1 MLHDFLLSMSRRKL
15 LVGFGTVATSGA
27 TASVVG
33 RATPARAQE
42 AKRDPV
48 VPSIL
53 AFDVNESMLDI
64 QHLGPL
70 FKRLFGDEKFVNEWY
85 AELVLYSEAIDL
97 AGGPYVPFFDLSQ
110 AVLKMMGSIHSVSIR
125 QADIDE
131 LGTLSAAMPAHPDV
145 PAGLKQLKDAGFR
158 LVTLTNSS
166 SDAQVK
172 QLRNAGI
179 DGFFE
184 RKFSVDGVRRYK
196 PAPQVY
202 HMAAEELN
210 VPTSA
215 ICLISVHLWDNL
227 GAQNAGCSSALVAR
241 PGNAPPPALSLPGW
255 PVPAAVGPD
264 LPSVA
269 TQLIRLWRS

>member
-1 MLHDFLLSMSRRKL
+1 MLHDFLRSMSRRQL
-15 LVGFGTVATSGA
+15 LAGVRTVATSSVA
-27 TASVVG
+27 ASVVG
-33 RATPARAQE
+33 TATPARAQE
-42 AKRDPV
+42 AKSSAAM
-48 VPSIL
+48 PSIL

-70 FKRLFGDEKFVNEWY
+70 FERLFGDEKFVNEWY
-85 AELVLYSEAIDL
+85 AQLVLYSEAIDL
-97 AGGPYVPFFDLSQ
+97 AGGHYVPFFDLSQ
-110 AVLKMMGSIHSVSIR
+110 AILEMMGSIHSVSIR

-131 LGTLSAAMPAHPDV
+131 LRTLSMTMPAHPDV
-145 PAGLKQLKDAGFR
+145 PTGLKQLKDAGFR

-166 SDAQVK
+166 SDVQEK

-196 PAPQVY
+196 PALQVY

-210 VPTSA
+210 VPISA

-227 GAQNAGCSSALVAR
+227 GAQNAGCSSALIAR

-255 PVPAAVGPD
+255 PVQAAVGPD

>member
-1 MLHDFLLSMSRRKL
+1 MQPAVQLKVLS
-15 LVGFGTVATSGA
+15 GTTL
-27 TASVVG
+27 
-33 RATPARAQE
+33 ARAQE
-42 AKRDPV
+42 TESGAV

-70 FKRLFGDEKFVNEWY
+70 FKRLFGDEKFVNELY
-85 AELVLYSEAIDL
+85 AKFVLDSEGMDP
-97 AGGPYVPFFDLSQ
+97 AGSPYVPFFDLSQ
-110 AVLKMMGSIHSVSIR
+110 AMLKMMGSIRSVSIR

-131 LGTLSAAMPAHPDV
+131 LETLSAAMPAHPDV

-166 SDAQVK
+166 SNAQVK

-184 RKFSVDGVRRYK
+184 RKLSVDGVRRYK
-196 PAPQVY
+196 PAQQVY

-215 ICLISVHLWDNL
+215 CQSRVTSRQTFCGMAARLVSRTLSHL
-227 GAQNAGCSSALVAR
+227 SSRAW
-241 PGNAPPPALSLPGW
+241 N
-255 PVPAAVGPD
+255 
-264 LPSVA
+264 
-269 TQLIRLWRS
+269 